1 MEFLINDPEV
11 PRLPALKTRLL
22 DLWAE
27 PSPDGQR
34 LKVGLRLTPFEKR
47 PTVELS
53 LLDSS
58 GELTS
63 SASIIEPVGWE
74 LELTLHVRKKEP
86 AGVYRLNASLLY
98 PELGEVDRREIEI
111 TVPAPTH

>member
-1 MEFLINDPEV
+1 MINDPDV
-11 PRLPALKTRLL
+11 PRLPAPKTRLL

-27 PSPDGQR
+27 PSLDGRR
-34 LKVGLRLTPFEKR
+34 LKVGLRLTPFEQR

-53 LLDSS
+53 LYDSS
-58 GELTS
+58 GDLAS
-63 SASIIEPVGWE
+63 SASIVEPMGWK

-86 AGVYRLNASLLY
+86 AGIYRLNASLLY
-98 PELGEVDRREIEI
+98 PELGEVDQRAIEI